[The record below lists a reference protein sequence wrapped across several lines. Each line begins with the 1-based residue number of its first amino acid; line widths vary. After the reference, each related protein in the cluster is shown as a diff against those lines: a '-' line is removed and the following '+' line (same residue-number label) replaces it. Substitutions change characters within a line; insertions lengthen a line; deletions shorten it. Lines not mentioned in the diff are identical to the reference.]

1 MLFVQTM
8 DTGSVMKVVFITIFE
23 IGMAF
28 CDVAT
33 GLCSQLVLEKKA
45 PHLVATSV
53 SLIRC
58 SMACGIT
65 VGTAFVLSLLQ
76 SQSITDVNAFQAS
89 QPDTY
94 NELMRYDA
102 AYNYDRVRYIPSTS
116 LKHTLNIM
124 YFENIRTITYG
135 FLVAGVISLVSAIFI
150 KVPSISKT
158 SLEETSKE

>member
-1 MLFVQTM
+1 M

-53 SLIRC
+53 SLVQC
-58 SMACGIT
+58 SMSCGVT
-65 VGTAFVLSLLQ
+65 VGTAYILSLLQ

-124 YFENIRTITYG
+124 YFENIRNITYG
-135 FLVAGVISLVSAIFI
+135 FFVAGIINLMIAILT
-150 KVPSISKT
+150 KVPSVSKT